1 MIVLLTEEQSMAECL
16 RVIISQL
23 WSNSTD
29 GVDWLVL
36 SFQGKSDLKN
46 SIPKK
51 MKGWKNYGNPHF
63 LILRDNDGGD
73 CVAIKEELY
82 NISHPYG
89 KSFHVRI
96 VCQEL
101 ESWLLGDLEAIRQA
115 YPQAQRRIQNRA
127 KFRNPDNLGNAS
139 QELERLINTKAK
151 VQRAERIS
159 RHFNLTKNKSKSFNV
174 FIRTLKQLIHQEQS
188 RPKE

>member
-1 MIVLLTEEQSMAECL
+1 MIVLLTEEQSMTECL
-16 RVIISQL
+16 KAIISKL
-23 WSNSTD
+23 WPDSWKGKHWS
-29 GVDWLVL
+29 VL

-51 MKGWKNYGNPHF
+51 MKGWNYGNPHF
-63 LILRDNDGGD
+63 IILQDKDGGD
-73 CVAIKEELY
+73 CVTIKQELCS
-82 NISHPYG
+82 ISHQCGRP
-89 KSFHVRI
+89 FHVRI

-115 YPQAQRRIQNRA
+115 YPQKKIQNKA

-159 RHFNLTKNKSKSFNV
+159 QHFDLTKNKSKSFNV
-174 FIRTLKQLIHQEQS
+174 FIRTLKQLIHQEQC
-188 RPKE
+188 RPQE

>member
-1 MIVLLTEEQSMAECL
+1 MIVLLTEEQSMGGCL
-16 RVIISQL
+16 KFIIPQL
-23 WSNSTD
+23 WPDSQEGKN
-29 GVDWLVL
+29 WLVL
-36 SFQGKSDLKN
+36 SFQGKSDLKK

-51 MKGWKNYGNPHF
+51 MRGWNYGNPHF
-63 LILRDNDGGD
+63 IILQDNDGGD

-115 YPQAQRRIQNRA
+115 YPQKKIQNKA

-151 VQRAERIS
+151 IQRATKIS
-159 RHFNLTKNKSKSFNV
+159 QHFDLTKNKSKSFNV

-188 RPKE
+188 GSKE